1 MRWGDNER
9 AMIPDMAESAAE
21 MMEAAGAKSIEPF
34 AHPDRVPGFG
44 IHELGVARMGRDP
57 KTSVLNQYQ
66 QAHDVP
72 NLFVMDGAGFTS
84 GACQNPT
91 LTIMALAVRSSDYLL
106 AEMKRGTL

>member
-1 MRWGDNER
+1 
-9 AMIPDMAESAAE
+9 MIPDMTATACEIL
-21 MMEAAGAKSIEPF
+21 EAAGARNIKPF
-34 AHPDRVPGFG
+34 MYLDRVPGYG
-44 IHELGVARMGRDP
+44 IHEIGVARMGKNP

-66 QAHDVP
+66 QAHDVS

-91 LTIMALAVRSSDYLL
+91 LTIMALTVRSTDYLL